1 MPNKAFT
8 QAIELLKLGQPRQA
22 EALCRKTLAGDVED
36 INMLGLLGVIQ
47 LKTGRFDEAEA
58 TLGKTIEI
66 EPQFAQPHEDLA
78 GLYMHLN
85 EPAKAEPLFR
95 RVTELEPHSS
105 SAWRG
110 LAHALRALG
119 ELERAGQA
127 MQRSNELSPLN
138 PLLERAERLCDQGE
152 HSQARDLCQRTLT
165 QQPDNIP
172 ALYQLAIIEEKLG
185 NTAVTES
192 ILKKIVELAPG
203 EARALSSLARF
214 YTEHHH
220 YVESI
225 DCLKR
230 MVKLD
235 PSDIDT
241 QLELATS
248 LSNMGLPDQA
258 LQAFE
263 AARELDSA
271 AESGRLGRAH
281 TLRSLGRSTEAVE
294 AYQQCIAENSGGA
307 APWWGLASLRTYS
320 FSEDELRKMRS
331 VKTSSVLDK
340 AYLDFAMGKALDDR
354 GEFDLAWQCYTR
366 GNEAKRGELYHD
378 VVAAESEINAI
389 IESSDR
395 LLNSV
400 PGNKHHSTTPIFILG
415 MPRSG
420 STLLEQIL
428 ASHSQVEAT
437 SELAY
442 ILGLGKPHLTYGPRN
457 SQPSIIDFSDRQILE
472 LGDKYL
478 EATKLHR
485 PQGSAYFIDKMP
497 DNFQMIGLISR
508 ALPQA
513 KIIDARRHPLDTCVG
528 NYRQLYAQGK
538 NFSYDLFELGQYYL
552 QYWRLMKHWDD
563 QLPGQVL
570 CVNYEELVANTEQE
584 ISRLLT
590 FCGLPWEDDCLNF
603 HQTQRG
609 ITSASSEQVRQPIYT
624 SAIGFWKN
632 YEHNLDEL
640 IELLQPAMEAKQLDA
655 RRCS

>member
-8 QAIELLKLGQPRQA
+8 QAIELLKLGQLPQA
-22 EALCRKTLAGDVED
+22 EALCCKTLAGDAQD

-47 LKTGRFDEAEA
+47 LRTGRFDEAEA
-58 TLGKTIEI
+58 TLGKTIKI
-66 EPQFAQPHEDLA
+66 EPLFAQPHEDLA

-95 RVTELEPHSS
+95 HVIELEPDSN

-119 ELERAGQA
+119 ELEGAGQA
-127 MQRSNELSPLN
+127 MQRSNELSPLR

-152 HSQARDLCQRTLT
+152 HSQARELCQQTLT
-165 QQPDNIP
+165 QQADNIP
-172 ALYQLAIIEEKLG
+172 ALYQLAIIEEKSG
-185 NTAVTES
+185 NIAVAES
-192 ILKKIVELAPG
+192 ILKKMVELVPG
-203 EARALSSLARF
+203 EARALSTLARF
-214 YTEHHH
+214 YIDHHF

-225 DCLKR
+225 GCLKK
-230 MVKLD
+230 MVELD
-235 PSDIDT
+235 PSDIGT

-248 LSNMGLPDQA
+248 LSNMGLPEQA

-263 AARELDSA
+263 AARELDPVA
-271 AESGRLGRAH
+271 DSGRLGRAH
-281 TLRSLGRSTEAVE
+281 TLRALGRSTEAVE
-294 AYQQCIAENSGGA
+294 LYQQCIAENSGGA

-320 FSEDELRKMRS
+320 FSDDELKKMRS
-331 VKTSSVLDK
+331 VTTSSGLDK
-340 AYLDFAMGKALDDR
+340 ACLEFAMGKTLDDR
-354 GEFDLAWQCYTR
+354 GEFDQAWQCYTR
-366 GNEAKRGELYHD
+366 GNEAKRGEIYHD
-378 VVAAESEINAI
+378 VVAVESEIDAI
-389 IESSDR
+389 IESSEQ
-395 LLNSV
+395 LLNDV
-400 PGNKHHSTTPIFILG
+400 PGNTHHSATPIFILG

-428 ASHSQVEAT
+428 ASHSEVEAT

-442 ILGLGKPHLTYGPRN
+442 MLGLGKPHLACGTRN
-457 SQPSIIDFSDRQILE
+457 SQPSISDLSDRQILE

-485 PQGSAYFIDKMP
+485 SKDSAYFIDKMP

-508 ALPQA
+508 ALPKA
-513 KIIDARRHPLDTCVG
+513 RIIDARRHPLDTCVG

-538 NFSYDLFELGQYYL
+538 TFSYDLFELGQYYL

-570 CVNYEELVANTEQE
+570 RVNYEELVANTEQE
-584 ISRLLT
+584 VSRLLC
-590 FCGLPWEDDCLNF
+590 FCGLPWEDACLNF
-603 HQTQRG
+603 HETQRG
-609 ITSASSEQVRQPIYT
+609 ISSASSEQVRQPIYT

-632 YEHNLDEL
+632 YEHYLDEL
-640 IELLQPAMEAKQLDA
+640 VELLQPAIE
-655 RRCS
+655 S